1 MAEESLTRGCG
12 NIHSLILDIGCMAK
26 DFMHFYMRLVRLEA
40 SSVVDFVVVYIANH
54 SGDIV

>member
-1 MAEESLTRGCG
+1 MEIFTLLYWISGAWPR
-12 NIHSLILDIGCMAK
+12 K